1 MAPNG
6 YYQDAEMNSTV
17 GRPNWDH
24 LKCHFY
30 QNLVNAAVDVCLPD
44 SSVSSMPSREEFC
57 KRVKDY
63 LEGTA
68 KMKKRMK
75 AEREAN
81 QLLKAICARV
91 NPSLLLV
98 YHMEASVHGLST
110 SHNLLDSQDDEGL
123 TSDANQYAEFL
134 VLCDLYEQERV
145 DEPRWVVIE
154 VWWWSDIRMAIWTAF
169 EVYRLRSAHRPTKVF
184 HLPWEYIDSSMG
196 FRIQESA
203 SKGPQGNSANINA
216 LRWPEIHVT
225 KGMVDKR
232 LIGMLKSSNVP
243 EPIDIPFDVT
253 INNFCYD
260 SSPTR
265 SGLWR

>member
-1 MAPNG
+1 MRALGEHLPRTLGEVAEHGNKIDWLTSSLISSFAINKSYQQSYLIVLQRRLVRTLLDPIMAPNG

-30 QNLVNAAVDVCLPD
+30 QNLVNAAVDICLPD
-44 SSVSSMPSREEFC
+44 SSVSSMPSREELC

-91 NPSLLLV
+91 NPLSAWIKTNFERILKSLLLV
-98 YHMEASVHGLST
+98 YRMEASVHGLST

-145 DEPRWVVIE
+145 DEP
-154 VWWWSDIRMAIWTAF
+154 S
-169 EVYRLRSAHRPTKVF
+169 
-184 HLPWEYIDSSMG
+184 YIL
-196 FRIQESA
+196 A
-203 SKGPQGNSANINA
+203 LKG
-216 LRWPEIHVT
+216 
-225 KGMVDKR
+225 
-232 LIGMLKSSNVP
+232 
-243 EPIDIPFDVT
+243 
-253 INNFCYD
+253 
-260 SSPTR
+260 
-265 SGLWR
+265 